1 MTDGVSPNKAF
12 QRTAF
17 ARPLNAGVESV
28 EKV

>member
-17 ARPLNAGVESV
+17 ARPLNAGVCAEHV
-28 EKV
+28 